1 MGVIQAWHDDTE
13 GLLVFQIEDGD
24 KTKTNKK
31 TNVSISNIPDA
42 NQIDVFCD
50 GKPFKDYSVDSSG
63 EVVLNTEV
71 ANHLF
76 HIRTGYVLSQEQKK
90 QMNRGIQ
97 YQANEYVGENKSSKE
112 TKSKLLITRTTP
124 NLCGCC

>member
-1 MGVIQAWHDDTE
+1 MGVRQAWHDDTE

-24 KTKTNKK
+24 RTKTNKK
-31 TNVSISNIPDA
+31 TKVSVSNIPDT
-42 NQIDVFCD
+42 NQIEVFCD
-50 GKPFKDYSVDSSG
+50 GKPFNDYSVNSSG

-76 HIRTGYVLSQEQKK
+76 HIRTGYILLEEQKK

-97 YQANEYVGENKSSKE
+97 YNTNTTSAELKKGKE
-112 TKSKLLITRTTP
+112 TTTRLLVARSAP
-124 NLCGCC
+124 PLYGCC

>member
-1 MGVIQAWHDDTE
+1 MILKRLDFCI
-13 GLLVFQIEDGD
+13 L
-24 KTKTNKK
+24 
-31 TNVSISNIPDA
+31 ISLTY
-42 NQIDVFCD
+42 
-50 GKPFKDYSVDSSG
+50 DYSVDSSG

-97 YQANEYVGENKSSKE
+97 YQTNEHAGEIKKSRE
-112 TKSKLLITRTTP
+112 TKSKLLITRATP
-124 NLCGCC
+124 SLCGCC